1 MNRLEDMGRFPLPV
15 YLGATANIL
24 AEIAFFYWLH
34 ARLRGSFPAAF
45 VAATILVVLN
55 VLPVILLRA
64 AEGPASL
71 RNTPP
76 VEQMNFFRD
85 QHRFSTWV
93 TAVAS
98 GNLFFW
104 LMLAWAAFDVAPTP
118 RLLLGVELLA
128 FFCTL
133 LPLWLRLLRP
143 SRVR

>member
-1 MNRLEDMGRFPLPV
+1 MNRLQDMGRFPLPV

-24 AEIAFFYWLH
+24 LEIAFFYWLYPH
-34 ARLRGSFPAAF
+34 LHGSFPAAF
-45 VAATILVVLN
+45 IGATILVILN
-55 VLPVILLRA
+55 VVPVFLLRA

-71 RNTPP
+71 QNTPP

-104 LMLAWAAFDVAPTP
+104 LMLAWAAFDVEHSP
-118 RLLLGVELLA
+118 RLLLSVELLA
-128 FFCTL
+128 FLCTL
-133 LPLWLRLLRP
+133 FPVWLRLLRP
-143 SRVR
+143 TPR